1 MSDTTICAN
10 CGVAFGRTRSPVT
23 GYVEA
28 VSKFRTRRF
37 CSRVCASAA
46 QRKLWSDEV
55 MAALEALLGDGLS
68 FAECAAALSET
79 MGLGEV
85 TRHHVAGAVHRQRHR
100 RTSAPNAWPGP
111 EEPPV
116 VPEST
121 PDKHPMAC
129 RYGDCR
135 LTRQPGRDYCSEHQR
150 ILVADRVPRTRASN
164 DSWRTA

>member
-1 MSDTTICAN
+1 MSDTKICAN
-10 CGVAFGRTRSPVT
+10 CGETFARTRSPAT
-23 GYVEA
+23 EYVEA

-37 CSRVCASAA
+37 CTRGCASAS

-68 FAECAAALSET
+68 FAECAARLSDT
-79 MGLGEV
+79 MGLGTV
-85 TRHHVAGAVHRQRHR
+85 TRHHVAGAVHRQRTR
-100 RTSAPNAWPGP
+100 RAPDPKALPASVEQLPDP
-111 EEPPV
+111 EP
-116 VPEST
+116 T

-135 LTRQPGRDYCSEHQR
+135 FTRQPGRDYCSEHQR
-150 ILVADRVPRTRASN
+150 ILVADRVPRMRASD